1 MTAKRV
7 TSFLLALLVIAFW
20 LSAGI
25 YFSTGA
31 IAIGLKA
38 AGLDSSWAALG
49 GLSITFAGIFL
60 SIWALRR
67 WSK

>member
-7 TSFLLALLVIAFW
+7 TSFLLALLAIVFW
-20 LSAGI
+20 LSVGI

-38 AGLDSSWAALG
+38 VGLDSRWAALG
-49 GLSITFAGIFL
+49 GLSIILAGIFL
-60 SIWALRR
+60 SLWTLRR

>member
-1 MTAKRV
+1 VIAKRV
-7 TSFLLALLVIAFW
+7 TSFLLSLLAIAFW
-20 LSAGI
+20 LSAGF

-31 IAIGLKA
+31 IAIGLEA
-38 AGLDSSWAALG
+38 AGLDPRWAVLG
-49 GLSITFAGIFL
+49 GLPITVGGIFL

>member
-7 TSFLLALLVIAFW
+7 TSFLLTLLAIAFW

-31 IAIGLKA
+31 ISIGLKA
-38 AGLDSSWAALG
+38 AGLDSRWAVLG
-49 GLSITFAGIFL
+49 GLPITLVGIFL